1 MQAEVVGQILPC
13 VRFNPTLADPW
24 IGEHKTD
31 YMCYYLNSSTIYAFN
46 SVTQVGWGTNSVHFD
61 INIWIDYLYYHE
73 NTPRLEYYS
82 GLLRWGFYDDPFFYK
97 R

>member
-1 MQAEVVGQILPC
+1 M
-13 VRFNPTLADPW
+13 
-24 IGEHKTD
+24 
-31 YMCYYLNSSTIYAFN
+31 
-46 SVTQVGWGTNSVHFD
+46 GWGTNSVHFD

-97 R
+97 RFPKPNDTLNYLDFKNATVRFTRDNVTNDGMATLNISLLFKDCFYKDQI